1 MYLIRVA
8 QLSFCVQ
15 SVENHSSLDVSI
27 VEKLQQ
33 NTHVQPVVL
42 QVQTKMAQVIVTL
55 KIMPKNPEINLPS
68 LEEKVKDKIKVFGGE
83 VGKVEQEPIAFGLKA
98 LKLIFVMDESLG
110 STESLE
116 EDIRKLKGIQSV
128 EVTDVR
134 RAIG

>member
-1 MYLIRVA
+1 
-8 QLSFCVQ
+8 
-15 SVENHSSLDVSI
+15 
-27 VEKLQQ
+27 
-33 NTHVQPVVL
+33 
-42 QVQTKMAQVIVTL
+42 
-55 KIMPKNPEINLPS
+55 MPKNPEINLPS